1 MSQNKKKR
9 TSIYPTASKKKVSRA
24 AEKIRNSL
32 TNGSPIPLDEEQIVE
47 NWRASH
53 VHILNSWQATLRNRI
68 GGKDIVFAQRL
79 KRRNTI
85 YDKLKRQPKM
95 VFTRMHDIAGCRLIF
110 KNEEDLH
117 SYRNELHNAKKLSH
131 KLKKEQ
137 SKDYIV
143 KPKESG
149 YRGIHDIYE
158 YNSRKGKDR
167 SPHWNGLLVEIQYR
181 TACQHAWATAV
192 EVADNIMKGRAKFSE
207 GDEKLQEFFR
217 LTSEIIARA
226 HENKKSC
233 KSYLTNEELLDQ
245 FFSIEKETSLLRQ
258 LENLKTIQKEFS
270 GVNVIIQLKSDP
282 QKPTSEIFVYESLSE
297 ANIEYF
303 KKEKEFPDDDIVLVR
318 GGDSKVNKTIQDAFR
333 NYFADTT
340 DFVDYIKEG
349 LKKLGRSGK
358 WSA

>member
-117 SYRNELHNAKKLSH
+117 SYRNE
-131 KLKKEQ
+131 
-137 SKDYIV
+137 
-143 KPKESG
+143 
-149 YRGIHDIYE
+149 
-158 YNSRKGKDR
+158 
-167 SPHWNGLLVEIQYR
+167 
-181 TACQHAWATAV
+181 
-192 EVADNIMKGRAKFSE
+192 
-207 GDEKLQEFFR
+207 
-217 LTSEIIARA
+217 
-226 HENKKSC
+226 
-233 KSYLTNEELLDQ
+233 
-245 FFSIEKETSLLRQ
+245 
-258 LENLKTIQKEFS
+258 
-270 GVNVIIQLKSDP
+270 
-282 QKPTSEIFVYESLSE
+282 
-297 ANIEYF
+297 
-303 KKEKEFPDDDIVLVR
+303 
-318 GGDSKVNKTIQDAFR
+318 
-333 NYFADTT
+333 
-340 DFVDYIKEG
+340 
-349 LKKLGRSGK
+349 
-358 WSA
+358 